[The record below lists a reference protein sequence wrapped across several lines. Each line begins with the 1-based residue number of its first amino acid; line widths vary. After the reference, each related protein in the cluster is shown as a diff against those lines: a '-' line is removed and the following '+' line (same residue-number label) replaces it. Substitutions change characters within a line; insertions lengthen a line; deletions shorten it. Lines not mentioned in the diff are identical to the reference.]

1 MAWHSGACRSGL
13 KAKLVRFTGAAS
25 LPILTRRHTAT
36 VAVVR
41 PGTLQRSHLS
51 ETPEGGLYMQH
62 DDNGRD
68 DEAPHAAKTDDST
81 PLPSDAA
88 GSPNPFRLFWGL
100 GYRRLVPI
108 VPPDAEL
115 SPNTSLAKRP
125 GNRGKAV
132 GLKGAGG
139 WYGFNWHVTT
149 TTEEDLDRWHA
160 MGAGVGIRTGE
171 GLIGLDIDSLSKTWA
186 VRIIKLAHEML
197 GPASWRIGQAPKALL
212 PYRVRAED
220 IDAVGYRVVLFDD
233 GTAFEPSKR
242 PRVELLSTGRQL
254 VAAGIHSKTGK
265 PYVWPDG
272 IPAYDE
278 LTEVSAEQIGAF
290 FAALAAMLPDAIAPR
305 VGAAAPDRRNINQAT
320 LKGSSVEIREL
331 AKRIPNDVPDYDGY
345 CTMAAAFRGASQ
357 DEPDEGFEI
366 FREWSERWDGE
377 VDATEDQ
384 RVYWSLRSPFGLGI
398 DLLRARASRAA
409 GEVLTPPELFFTPI
423 ADGDEPD
430 TSAFSVTGAAGAPV
444 TSSGSA
450 RPPLRFQTLGAC
462 ATGALTEGT
471 APLIK
476 GLLDQGAMTVLYGE
490 SNVGKTFV
498 AMDVAFHV
506 ACGLAW
512 AGMKTTRAGVAYV
525 AAEGGRGASRRGLAL
540 IRKYGDCDGFHILRE
555 PVDLLRANADLH
567 PLIEAIRGLGGV
579 GLVVIDTLSR
589 ALAGGDE
596 NSSTDMGAL
605 VKHLDA
611 IRSAVSAHL
620 LIVHHTGKDRAKGA
634 RGHSLLRAAT
644 DTEIEVG
651 DGQIK
656 VTKQRDLEK
665 AWASPFTLDT
675 VTLGADADGD
685 PITSCTVRLV
695 ARQAELP
702 QIAPTPKESGVLAAL
717 QSILARTKCPAD
729 PKAVAVEL
737 GDGTTGDQARY
748 HLRMLEDKRLIVRVG
763 RGKWQPAR
771 RSADDPAAYF
781 SAIPPENSAFE
792 SGGNTALPNVFH

>member
-1 MAWHSGACRSGL
+1 M
-13 KAKLVRFTGAAS
+13 
-25 LPILTRRHTAT
+25 PILTLRHTAAS
-36 VAVVR
+36 AVVR
-41 PGTLQRSHLS
+41 PGTLQRSPLS

-68 DEAPHAAKTDDST
+68 DEAPHAAETDDST

-88 GSPNPFRLFWGL
+88 GSPNPFALFWGL

-132 GLKGAGG
+132 GLKGSNG

-149 TTEEDLDRWHA
+149 TTEEDLERWHA

-171 GLIGLDIDSLSKTWA
+171 GLIALDIDSLSKTWA

-212 PYRVRAED
+212 PYRVRPED

-265 PYVWPDG
+265 PYAWPDG
-272 IPAYDE
+272 IPAHDE
-278 LTEVSAEQIGAF
+278 LTEVSAEQVNAF
-290 FAALAAMLPDAIAPR
+290 FAALAAMLPDANAPR
-305 VGAAAPDRRNINQAT
+305 AGAVAADRRDVDQAA
-320 LKGSSVEIREL
+320 LKGRVEEVRDL
-331 AKRIPNDVPDYDGY
+331 VKQIPNDVPDYDGY
-345 CTMAAAFRGASQ
+345 RDVAAACRGASQ
-357 DEPDEGFEI
+357 DDPNDGYEI

-377 VDATEDQ
+377 VDASEDQ
-384 RVYWSLRSPFGLGI
+384 RVYWSLKPPFGLGI
-398 DLLRARASRAA
+398 AFLRSRAA
-409 GEVLTPPELFFTPI
+409 RATGRVMTPPELFFAPI
-423 ADGDEPD
+423 ADGEEPD
-430 TSAFSVTGAAGAPV
+430 TSAFVGTNIAATSMSVGGNN
-444 TSSGSA
+444 
-450 RPPLRFQTLGAC
+450 RPPLRFQTIGAC

-506 ACGLAW
+506 ASGLPW
-512 AGMKTTRAGVAYV
+512 AGMKTTRTGVAYV

-540 IRKYGDCDGFHILRE
+540 IRKYGDCGSFHILRE

-605 VKHLDA
+605 VKHLDT

-620 LIVHHTGKDRAKGA
+620 LIVHHTGKDKAKGA

-644 DTEIEVG
+644 DTEIEISE
-651 DGQIK
+651 GQIK
-656 VTKQRDLEK
+656 VTKQRDLDK
-665 AWASPFTLDT
+665 AWASPFTLET

-702 QIAPTPKESGVLAAL
+702 RGTPTPKESSVLAAL
-717 QSILARTKCPAD
+717 QSLVSRTKCPARQ
-729 PKAVAVEL
+729 KAVAAEMA
-737 GDGTTGDQARY
+737 DGTTGEQVRA
-748 HLRMLEDKRLIVRVG
+748 HLKALAKKHLVLQPGHGI
-763 RGKWQPAR
+763 WQPAQAR
-771 RSADDPAAYF
+771 EEDPSVYF
-781 SAIPPENSAFE
+781 DKISPKISTSE
-792 SGGNTALPNVFH
+792 SGGNSALPNVFH